1 MKGDV
6 VAARLF
12 TSESVSS
19 GHPDKLC
26 DQISDAIL
34 DACIRIDPN
43 ARVAVETFV
52 KGMEEKSLIVL
63 GGEVTVVGEIPDYE
77 QIARDVCANVGYVSH
92 EIGMDATSNE
102 LCEVQVAITTQSPDI
117 SDGVN
122 VGGAGDQGMMFGYAC
137 TESESFPG
145 LIGTY
150 MPLPS
155 ILSQQLTRRLKEVR
169 EKEILPWI
177 RPDGK
182 SQVTIEYSDSG
193 VPLRASTI
201 VLANQHK
208 DMIDEKGSLDLERE
222 FIQNELKKHVI
233 EHVIPSALMDSE
245 TKIIVNG
252 TGRFVDPGGPY
263 ADAGLTGRKIIVD
276 TYGGSAPH
284 GGGAFSGKDP
294 TKVDRSAAYMTRWV
308 AKHVVASGLA
318 DKCTIQVAYAIGR
331 NDPVSI
337 NVDSHSTG
345 IISDKEIES
354 RISRVFDFTPKKIIE
369 NLGLQNPIY
378 LVSASGGHFGRDPTS
393 NGHFSWERI
402 IPEKMEMLRKE

>member
-1 MKGDV
+1 MSE
-6 VAARLF
+6 RLF

-26 DQISDAIL
+26 DQVSDAIL
-34 DACIRIDPN
+34 DACISVDPF
-43 ARVAVETFV
+43 ARVAVETLV
-52 KGMEEKSLIVL
+52 KGMENKSLIVL
-63 GGEVTVVGEIPDYE
+63 GGEVTVNGEIPDYE
-77 QIARDVCANVGYVSH
+77 KIARETCAKVGYNSH
-92 EIGMDATSNE
+92 AIGMDATSE
-102 LCEVQVAITTQSPDI
+102 DLCEVRVAITTQSPDI

-155 ILSQQLTRRLKEVR
+155 ILSQQLTRRLTEVR
-169 EKEILPWI
+169 EKDILPWV

-182 SQVTIEYSDSG
+182 SQVTIEYGDDGS
-193 VPLRASTI
+193 PLRASTI
-201 VLANQHK
+201 VLANQHE
-208 DMIDEKGSLDLERE
+208 DLIHSTGSLESERE
-222 FIQNELKKHVI
+222 FIHEELLRHVI
-233 EHVIPSALMDSE
+233 NHVIPKDLIDSE

-331 NDPVSI
+331 DEPVSI
-337 NVDSHSTG
+337 NVDTHSTG
-345 IISDKEIES
+345 IISDVEIES
-354 RISRVFDFTPKKIIE
+354 RISQVFDFSPKNIIE
-369 NLGLQNPIY
+369 TLELRNPIY
-378 LVSASGGHFGRDPTS
+378 FVSASGGHFGRDPTNS
-393 NGHFSWERI
+393 GHFSWERI

>member
-1 MKGDV
+1 M
-6 VAARLF
+6 AERLF

-34 DACIRIDPN
+34 DACINADPF
-43 ARVAVETFV
+43 ARVAVETLV

-63 GGEVTVVGEIPDYE
+63 GGEVTVKGDVPDYE
-77 QIARDVCANVGYVSH
+77 KIARDVCTKVGYNSH
-92 EIGMDATSNE
+92 SIGMDATSEE
-102 LCEVQVAITTQSPDI
+102 LCEVVVAITTQSPDI

-137 TESESFPG
+137 TESESYPG

-155 ILSQQLTRRLKEVR
+155 LLSQKLTRRLTEVR
-169 EKEILPWI
+169 EKNILPWV

-182 SQVTIEYSDSG
+182 SQVTIQYDEKG
-193 VPLRASTI
+193 TPLRASTI
-201 VLANQHK
+201 VIANQHK
-208 DMIDEKGSLDLERE
+208 DLIEETGSIELEQE
-222 FIQNELKKHVI
+222 YIQNELKKHVI
-233 EHVIPSALMDSE
+233 DYVIPENYGLIDSE

-318 DKCTIQVAYAIGR
+318 DKCSIQVAYAIGR
-331 NDPVSI
+331 DEPVSI
-337 NVDSHSTG
+337 NVNTDGTG
-345 IISDKEIES
+345 IISDTEIES
-354 RISRVFDFTPKKIIE
+354 RVSKVFDFSPKEIIQ
-369 NLGLQNPIY
+369 NLELRNPIY
-378 LVSASGGHFGRDPTS
+378 FVTASGGHFGRDS
-393 NGHFSWERI
+393 NSLGHFTWERI

>member
-1 MKGDV
+1 MGE
-6 VAARLF
+6 RLF

-26 DQISDAIL
+26 DQVSDAIL
-34 DACIRIDPN
+34 DACIRIDPF
-43 ARVAVETFV
+43 ARVAVETLV
-52 KGMEEKSLIVL
+52 KGMENKSLIVL
-63 GGEVTVVGEIPDYE
+63 GGEVTVKGEVPDYE
-77 QIARDVCANVGYVSH
+77 KIARDTCVKVGYNSH
-92 EIGMDATSNE
+92 EIGMDATSEE
-102 LCEVQVAITTQSPDI
+102 LCEVRVAITTQSPDI

-155 ILSQQLTRRLKEVR
+155 ILSQQLTRRLTEVR
-169 EKEILPWI
+169 EKNILPWV

-182 SQVTIEYSDSG
+182 SQVTIEYDSEG
-193 VPLRASTI
+193 NPLRASTV

-208 DMIDEKGSLDLERE
+208 DLTEETGSINLERE
-222 FIQNELKKHVI
+222 YIHNELEKQVI
-233 EHVIPSALMDSE
+233 EYVIPRELLDSE

-294 TKVDRSAAYMTRWV
+294 TKVDRSAAYMSRWV

-331 NDPVSI
+331 EEPVSI
-337 NVDSHSTG
+337 NVDTHSTG
-345 IISDKEIES
+345 IISDVEIES
-354 RISRVFDFTPKKIIE
+354 RISKTFDFSPKNIIE
-369 NLGLQNPIY
+369 KLELRNPIY
-378 LVSASGGHFGRDPTS
+378 LVSASGGHFGRDPTTS
-393 NGHFSWERI
+393 GHFSWERI

>member
-1 MKGDV
+1 MRG
-6 VAARLF
+6 RLF

-34 DACIRIDPN
+34 DECIKLDPN
-43 ARVAVETFV
+43 ARVAVEAFV
-52 KGMEEKSLIVL
+52 KGMEDKSLIVL
-63 GGEVTVVGEIPDYE
+63 GGEVTVDGEVPDYE
-77 QIARDVCANVGYVSH
+77 KIARDVCINVGYNSH
-92 EIGMDATSNE
+92 EIGMDARSSE
-102 LCEVQVAITTQSPDI
+102 VCEMKVAITTQSPDI

-122 VGGAGDQGMMFGYAC
+122 IGGAGDQGMMFGYAC

-145 LIGTY
+145 LIGTF
-150 MPLPS
+150 MPLPT
-155 ILSQQLTRRLKEVR
+155 ILSQQLTRRLQEVR
-169 EKEILPWI
+169 EKGILPWI

-182 SQVTIEYSDSG
+182 SQVTIEYDESG
-193 VPLRASTI
+193 TARRASTV

-208 DMIDEKGSLDLERE
+208 DLIEEKGSIEEERE
-222 FIQNELKKHVI
+222 YIQSELIKHVVNY
-233 EHVIPSALMDSE
+233 VIPDELIDSE

-331 NDPVSI
+331 DEPVSI
-337 NVDSHSTG
+337 TVNTHSTG

-354 RISRVFDFTPKKIIE
+354 RISNVFDFTPQKIIE
-369 NLGLQNPIY
+369 NLGLRNPIY
-378 LVSASGGHFGRDPTS
+378 LVTASGGHFGRDPS
-393 NGHFSWERI
+393 SKGHFSWERI
-402 IPEKMEMLRKE
+402 IPEKMEMLRRE

>member
-1 MKGDV
+1 MTG
-6 VAARLF
+6 RLF

-34 DACIRIDPN
+34 DACIQIDPF
-43 ARVAVETFV
+43 ARVAVETLV
-52 KGMEEKSLIVL
+52 KGMENKSLIVL
-63 GGEVTVVGEIPDYE
+63 GGEVTVTGDAPNYE
-77 QIARDVCANVGYVSH
+77 QIARDVCANVGYTNH
-92 EIGMDATSNE
+92 DIGMDATSKE
-102 LCEVQVAITTQSPDI
+102 LCEVRVAITTQSPDI

-155 ILSQQLTRRLKEVR
+155 ILSQQLTRRLTEVR
-169 EKEILPWI
+169 EKNILPWI

-182 SQVTIEYSDSG
+182 SQVTIEYSEDG
-193 VPLRASTI
+193 KPLRASTI

-208 DMIDEKGSLDLERE
+208 DLTPETGSLDLERDLIHE
-222 FIQNELKKHVI
+222 ELVKNVI
-233 EHVIPSALMDSE
+233 NQVIPEELIDSE

-318 DKCTIQVAYAIGR
+318 DKCTIQVAYAIGKEE
-331 NDPVSI
+331 PVSI
-337 NVDSHSTG
+337 NIDTHSTG
-345 IISDKEIES
+345 IISDTEIES
-354 RISRVFDFTPKKIIE
+354 RVSKVFDFSPQKIIE
-369 NLGLQNPIY
+369 NLELRNPIY
-378 LVSASGGHFGRDPTS
+378 LVSASGGHFGRDYTKL
-393 NGHFSWERI
+393 GHFSWERI
-402 IPEKMEMLRKE
+402 NPEKMEMLRKE

>member
-1 MKGDV
+1 MTE
-6 VAARLF
+6 RLF

-34 DACIRIDPN
+34 DACIRLDPF
-43 ARVAVETFV
+43 ARVAVETLV
-52 KGMEEKSLIVL
+52 KGMNDKSLIVL
-63 GGEVTVVGEIPDYE
+63 GGEVTVKGEIPDYE
-77 QIARDVCANVGYVSH
+77 QIARDVCIDVGYNSH
-92 EIGMDATSNE
+92 DIGMDATSEE
-102 LCEVQVAITTQSPDI
+102 LCEVRVAITTQSPDI

-137 TESESFPG
+137 TESELFPG

-155 ILSQQLTRRLKEVR
+155 ILSQQLTRRLTEVR
-169 EKEILPWI
+169 EKNLLPWV

-182 SQVTIEYSDSG
+182 SQVTIEYDENG
-193 VPLRASTI
+193 TPLRASTI

-208 DMIDEKGSLDLERE
+208 DLTEETGSINSERDYIHE
-222 FIQNELKKHVI
+222 QLKKHVV
-233 EHVIPSALMDSE
+233 EYVIPVELIDSE
-245 TKIIVNG
+245 TEIIVNG

-318 DKCTIQVAYAIGR
+318 DKCTIQVAYAIGKEK
-331 NDPVSI
+331 PVSI
-337 NVDSHSTG
+337 NIDTHSTG
-345 IISDKEIES
+345 IISDTEIES
-354 RISRVFDFTPKKIIE
+354 RVSKVFDFSPQQIID
-369 NLGLQNPIY
+369 NLGLRNPIY
-378 LVSASGGHFGRDPTS
+378 LASASGGHFGRDFTKS
-393 NGHFSWERI
+393 GHFSWERI

>member
-1 MKGDV
+1 MGE
-6 VAARLF
+6 RLF

-26 DQISDAIL
+26 DQVSDAIL
-34 DACIRIDPN
+34 DACIRVDPF
-43 ARVAVETFV
+43 ARVAVETLV
-52 KGMEEKSLIVL
+52 KGMENKSLIVL
-63 GGEVTVVGEIPDYE
+63 GGEVTVNGEIPDYE
-77 QIARDVCANVGYVSH
+77 KIARDTCAKVGYNSH
-92 EIGMDATSNE
+92 NIGMDATSE
-102 LCEVQVAITTQSPDI
+102 DLCEVRVAITTQSPDI

-137 TESESFPG
+137 TESDSFPG

-155 ILSQQLTRRLKEVR
+155 ILSQQLTRRLTEVR
-169 EKEILPWI
+169 ERDILPWV

-182 SQVTIEYSDSG
+182 SQVTIEYGEDG
-193 VPLRASTI
+193 TPLRASTI
-201 VLANQHK
+201 VLANQHEDLIHK
-208 DMIDEKGSLDLERE
+208 TGSLESERE
-222 FIQNELKKHVI
+222 FINEELVQHVI
-233 EHVIPSALMDSE
+233 NYVIPKELIDSE

-263 ADAGLTGRKIIVD
+263 ADAGLTGRKIIGD

-284 GGGAFSGKDP
+284 GGGAFSGKAP

-331 NDPVSI
+331 DEPVSI
-337 NVDSHSTG
+337 NVDTHSTG
-345 IISDKEIES
+345 IISDTEIES
-354 RISRVFDFTPKKIIE
+354 RISQVFDFTPKNIIE
-369 NLGLQNPIY
+369 TLELRNPIY
-378 LVSASGGHFGRDPTS
+378 FVSASGGHFGRDPTS
-393 NGHFSWERI
+393 TGHFSWERI

>member
-1 MKGDV
+1 M
-6 VAARLF
+6 AEHLF

-34 DACIRIDPN
+34 DACIQADPF
-43 ARVAVETFV
+43 ARVAVETLV
-52 KGMEEKSLIVL
+52 KGMKEKSLIVL
-63 GGEVTVVGEIPDYE
+63 GGEVTVNGEIPDYE
-77 QIARDVCANVGYVSH
+77 KIARDTCAKVGYTSH
-92 EIGMDATSNE
+92 DIGMDATSEE
-102 LCEVQVAITTQSPDI
+102 LCEVRVAITTQSPDI

-155 ILSQQLTRRLKEVR
+155 LLSQKLTRRLTEVR
-169 EKEILPWI
+169 EKNILPWV

-182 SQVTIEYSDSG
+182 SQVTIQYDKEG
-193 VPLRASTI
+193 NPVRASTI
-201 VLANQHK
+201 VIANQHK
-208 DMIDEKGSLDLERE
+208 DLIDETGSVEQE
-222 FIQNELKKHVI
+222 QEYIQHELKKHVI
-233 EHVIPSALMDSE
+233 DYVIPESYGLIDSE

-318 DKCTIQVAYAIGR
+318 DKCSIQVAYAIGR
-331 NDPVSI
+331 DEPVSI
-337 NVDSHSTG
+337 NVNTDSTG
-345 IISDKEIES
+345 IISDNEIES
-354 RISRVFDFTPKKIIE
+354 RVSKVFDFSPKKIIE
-369 NLGLQNPIY
+369 NLELRNPIY
-378 LVSASGGHFGRDPTS
+378 FVTASGGHFGRDFNS
-393 NGHFSWERI
+393 AGHFTWEKI
-402 IPEKMEMLRKE
+402 NPEKIEMLRKEC

>member
-1 MKGDV
+1 MGE
-6 VAARLF
+6 RLF

-34 DACIRIDPN
+34 DACISIDPF
-43 ARVAVETFV
+43 ARVAVETLV
-52 KGMEEKSLIVL
+52 KGMDNKSLIVL
-63 GGEVTVVGEIPDYE
+63 GGEVTVKGEVPDYE
-77 QIARDVCANVGYVSH
+77 KIARDTCAKVGYNSH
-92 EIGMDATSNE
+92 EIGMDATSEE
-102 LCEVQVAITTQSPDI
+102 LCEVRVAITTQSPDI

-155 ILSQQLTRRLKEVR
+155 ILSQQLTRRLTEVR
-169 EKEILPWI
+169 EKNILPWV

-182 SQVTIEYSDSG
+182 SQVTIEYDAKG
-193 VPLRASTI
+193 NPLRASTV

-208 DMIDEKGSLDLERE
+208 DLTEETGSIDLERKH
-222 FIQNELKKHVI
+222 IHNELEKHVI
-233 EHVIPSALMDSE
+233 EYVIPKQLLDSE

-294 TKVDRSAAYMTRWV
+294 TKVDRSAAYMSRWV

-331 NDPVSI
+331 EEPVSI
-337 NVDSHSTG
+337 NIDTHSTG
-345 IISDKEIES
+345 IISDVDIES
-354 RISRVFDFTPKKIIE
+354 RISKVFDFSPKKIIE
-369 NLGLQNPIY
+369 NLELRNPIY
-378 LVSASGGHFGRDPTS
+378 FVSASGGHFGRDPTGL
-393 NGHFSWERI
+393 GHFSWERI

>member
-1 MKGDV
+1 MGE
-6 VAARLF
+6 RLF

-34 DACIRIDPN
+34 DACISIDPF
-43 ARVAVETFV
+43 ARVAVETLV
-52 KGMEEKSLIVL
+52 KGMDNKSLIVL
-63 GGEVTVVGEIPDYE
+63 GGEVTVKGEVPDYE
-77 QIARDVCANVGYVSH
+77 KIARDTCAKVGYNSH
-92 EIGMDATSNE
+92 EIGMDATSEE
-102 LCEVQVAITTQSPDI
+102 LCEVRVAITTQSPDI

-155 ILSQQLTRRLKEVR
+155 ILSQQLTRRLTEVR
-169 EKEILPWI
+169 EKNILPWV

-182 SQVTIEYSDSG
+182 SQVTIEYDAKG
-193 VPLRASTI
+193 NPLRASTV

-208 DMIDEKGSLDLERE
+208 DLTEETGSIDLERKY
-222 FIQNELKKHVI
+222 IHDELEKHVI
-233 EHVIPSALMDSE
+233 EYVIPKQLLDSE

-294 TKVDRSAAYMTRWV
+294 TKVDRSAAYMSRWV

-331 NDPVSI
+331 EEPVSI
-337 NVDSHSTG
+337 NIDTHSTG
-345 IISDKEIES
+345 IISDVDIES
-354 RISRVFDFTPKKIIE
+354 RISKVFDFSPKKIIE
-369 NLGLQNPIY
+369 NLELRNPIY
-378 LVSASGGHFGRDPTS
+378 FVSASGGHFGRDPTGL
-393 NGHFSWERI
+393 GHFSWERI

>member
-1 MKGDV
+1 M
-6 VAARLF
+6 AEHLF

-34 DACIRIDPN
+34 DACIQADPF
-43 ARVAVETFV
+43 ARVAVETLV
-52 KGMEEKSLIVL
+52 KGMKEKSLIVL
-63 GGEVTVVGEIPDYE
+63 GGEVTVNGEIPDYE
-77 QIARDVCANVGYVSH
+77 KIARDTCAKVGYTSH
-92 EIGMDATSNE
+92 DFGMDATSEE
-102 LCEVQVAITTQSPDI
+102 LCEVRVAITTQSPDI

-155 ILSQQLTRRLKEVR
+155 LLSQKLTRRLTEVR
-169 EKEILPWI
+169 EKNILPWV

-182 SQVTIEYSDSG
+182 SQVTIQYDKDG
-193 VPLRASTI
+193 NPVRASTI
-201 VLANQHK
+201 VIANQHK
-208 DMIDEKGSLDLERE
+208 DLILETGGSVEQEQDY
-222 FIQNELKKHVI
+222 IHHELKKHVI
-233 EHVIPSALMDSE
+233 DYVIPESYGLIDSE

-318 DKCTIQVAYAIGR
+318 DKCSIQVAYAIGR
-331 NDPVSI
+331 DEPVSI
-337 NVDSHSTG
+337 NVNTDSTG
-345 IISDKEIES
+345 IISDNEIES
-354 RISRVFDFTPKKIIE
+354 RVSKVFDFSPKKIIE
-369 NLGLQNPIY
+369 NLELRNPIY
-378 LVSASGGHFGRDPTS
+378 FVTASGGHFGRDFNS
-393 NGHFSWERI
+393 AGHFTWEKI
-402 IPEKMEMLRKE
+402 NPEKIEMLRKE

>member
-1 MKGDV
+1 MGE
-6 VAARLF
+6 RLF
-12 TSESVSS
+12 TSESVSA

-26 DQISDAIL
+26 DQVSDAIL
-34 DACIRIDPN
+34 DACIRIDPF
-43 ARVAVETFV
+43 ARVAVETLV
-52 KGMEEKSLIVL
+52 KGMENKSLIVL
-63 GGEVTVVGEIPDYE
+63 GGEVTVKGEVPDYE
-77 QIARDVCANVGYVSH
+77 KIARDTCAKVGYNSH
-92 EIGMDATSNE
+92 GIGMDATSEE
-102 LCEVQVAITTQSPDI
+102 LCEVRVAITTQSPDI

-155 ILSQQLTRRLKEVR
+155 ILSQQLTRRLTEVR
-169 EKEILPWI
+169 EKNILPWV

-182 SQVTIEYSDSG
+182 SQVTIEYDAEG
-193 VPLRASTI
+193 NPLRASTV

-208 DMIDEKGSLDLERE
+208 DLTEETGSIDLERKY
-222 FIQNELKKHVI
+222 IHDELEKHVI
-233 EHVIPSALMDSE
+233 EYVIPKQLLDSE

-294 TKVDRSAAYMTRWV
+294 TKVDRSAAYMSRWV

-331 NDPVSI
+331 EEPVSI
-337 NVDSHSTG
+337 NVDTHSTG
-345 IISDKEIES
+345 IISDVEIES
-354 RISRVFDFTPKKIIE
+354 RIAKVFDFSPKKIIE
-369 NLGLQNPIY
+369 NLELRNPIY
-378 LVSASGGHFGRDPTS
+378 FVSASGGHFGRDPTGA
-393 NGHFSWERI
+393 GHFSWERI

>member
-1 MKGDV
+1 MGE
-6 VAARLF
+6 RLF

-26 DQISDAIL
+26 DQVSDAIL
-34 DACIRIDPN
+34 DACISIDPF
-43 ARVAVETFV
+43 ARVAVETLV
-52 KGMEEKSLIVL
+52 KGMEKKSLIVL
-63 GGEVTVVGEIPDYE
+63 GGEVTVKGEIPDYE
-77 QIARDVCANVGYVSH
+77 KIARDTCAKVGYNSH
-92 EIGMDATSNE
+92 KIGMDATNEE
-102 LCEVQVAITTQSPDI
+102 LCEVRVAITTQSPDI

-122 VGGAGDQGMMFGYAC
+122 DGGAGDQGMMFGYAC

-155 ILSQQLTRRLKEVR
+155 ILSQQLTRRLTEVR
-169 EKEILPWI
+169 ERNILPWI

-182 SQVTIEYSDSG
+182 SQVTIEYDENG
-193 VPLRASTI
+193 TPLRASTI

-208 DMIDEKGSLDLERE
+208 DLTEETGSISSERE
-222 FIQNELKKHVI
+222 FIHEELKKHVI
-233 EHVIPSALMDSE
+233 EYVIPKELLDSE
-245 TKIIVNG
+245 TNIIVNG

-331 NDPVSI
+331 DEPVSI

-345 IISDKEIES
+345 IISDVEIES
-354 RISRVFDFTPKKIIE
+354 RISKVFDFTPKNIIE
-369 NLGLQNPIY
+369 NLELRNPIY
-378 LVSASGGHFGRDPTS
+378 FVSASGGHFGRDPS
-393 NGHFSWERI
+393 ALGHFSWERI
-402 IPEKMEMLRKE
+402 IPEKMNMLRKE

>member
-1 MKGDV
+1 MRDY
-6 VAARLF
+6 LF

-34 DACIRIDPN
+34 DACIRVDPN
-43 ARVAVETFV
+43 ARVAVEAFV
-52 KGMEEKSLIVL
+52 KGMKEKSLIVL
-63 GGEVTVVGEIPDYE
+63 GGEVTVVGEVPDYE
-77 QIARDVCANVGYVSH
+77 KIARDVCEAVGYDSH
-92 EIGMDATSNE
+92 QIGMDARSSE
-102 LCEVQVAITTQSPDI
+102 LCEVRVAITTQSPDI

-145 LIGTY
+145 LIGTF

-155 ILSQQLTRRLKEVR
+155 ILSQQLTRRLQEVR
-169 EKEILPWI
+169 EKGILPWI

-182 SQVTIEYSDSG
+182 SQVTIEYDESG
-193 VPLRASTI
+193 TPLRATTI

-208 DMIDEKGSLDLERE
+208 DMIKETGSLVNERE
-222 FIQNELKKHVI
+222 FIQSELM
-233 EHVIPSALMDSE
+233 EHVVRYVIPDDLIDSD

-294 TKVDRSAAYMTRWV
+294 TKVDRSGAYMTRWV

-331 NDPVSI
+331 NEPVSI
-337 NVDSHSTG
+337 NVNTHSTG

-354 RISRVFDFTPKKIIE
+354 RISKVFDFTPQKIID
-369 NLGLQNPIY
+369 NLGLRNPIY
-378 LVSASGGHFGRDPTS
+378 FVSASGGHFGRDPS
-393 NGHFSWERI
+393 SKGHFSWERI

>member
-1 MKGDV
+1 MTE
-6 VAARLF
+6 RLF

-34 DACIRIDPN
+34 DACIRIDPF
-43 ARVAVETFV
+43 ARVAVETLV
-52 KGMEEKSLIVL
+52 KGMSDKSLIVL
-63 GGEVTVVGEIPDYE
+63 GGEVTVKGETPDYE
-77 QIARDVCANVGYVSH
+77 QIARDVCAEVGYNSH
-92 EIGMDATSNE
+92 EIGMDATSEE
-102 LCEVQVAITTQSPDI
+102 LCEVRVAITTQSPDI

-155 ILSQQLTRRLKEVR
+155 ILSQQLTRRLTEVR
-169 EKEILPWI
+169 EKNLLPWV

-182 SQVTIEYSDSG
+182 SQVTIEYDENG
-193 VPLRASTI
+193 TPLRASTI

-208 DMIDEKGSLDLERE
+208 DLTEETGSIDAELEY
-222 FIQNELKKHVI
+222 IHQELRKHVI
-233 EHVIPSALMDSE
+233 EYVIPVELIDSE

-318 DKCTIQVAYAIGR
+318 DKCTIQVAYAIGKEE
-331 NDPVSI
+331 PVSVNI
-337 NVDSHSTG
+337 DTHSTG
-345 IISDKEIES
+345 IISDVEIES
-354 RISRVFDFTPKKIIE
+354 RVSKVFDFSPQKIID
-369 NLGLQNPIY
+369 NLGLRNPIY
-378 LVSASGGHFGRDPTS
+378 YVSASGGHFGRDYTKS
-393 NGHFSWERI
+393 GHFSWERI

>member
-1 MKGDV
+1 METY
-6 VAARLF
+6 LL
-12 TSESVSS
+12 TSESVTE

-26 DQISDAIL
+26 DQVSDAIL
-34 DACIRIDPN
+34 DAIMKEDPN
-43 ARVAVETFV
+43 ARVACETATTTNLV
-52 KGMEEKSLIVL
+52 VL
-63 GGEVTVVGEIPDYE
+63 LGEITTTANVNFE
-77 QIARDVCANVGYVSH
+77 KIARDTCAKVGYNSH
-92 EIGMDATSNE
+92 EIGMDATSEE
-102 LCEVQVAITTQSPDI
+102 LCEVRVAITTQSPDI

-155 ILSQQLTRRLKEVR
+155 ILSQQLTRRLTEVR
-169 EKEILPWI
+169 EKNILPWV

-182 SQVTIEYSDSG
+182 SQVTIEYDAKG
-193 VPLRASTI
+193 NPLRASTV

-208 DMIDEKGSLDLERE
+208 DLTEETGSIDLERKH
-222 FIQNELKKHVI
+222 IHNELEKHVI
-233 EHVIPSALMDSE
+233 EYVIPKQLLDSE

-294 TKVDRSAAYMTRWV
+294 TKVDRSAAYMSRWV

-331 NDPVSI
+331 EEPVSI
-337 NVDSHSTG
+337 NIDTHSTG
-345 IISDKEIES
+345 IISDVDIES
-354 RISRVFDFTPKKIIE
+354 RISKVFDFSPKKIIE
-369 NLGLQNPIY
+369 NLELRNPIY
-378 LVSASGGHFGRDPTS
+378 FVSASGGHFGRDPTGL
-393 NGHFSWERI
+393 GHFSWERI

>member
-1 MKGDV
+1 MGE
-6 VAARLF
+6 RLF

-26 DQISDAIL
+26 DQVSDAIL
-34 DACIRIDPN
+34 DACIRIDPF
-43 ARVAVETFV
+43 ARVAVETLV
-52 KGMEEKSLIVL
+52 KGMENKSLIVL
-63 GGEVTVVGEIPDYE
+63 GGEVTVKGEVPDYE
-77 QIARDVCANVGYVSH
+77 KIARDTCVKVGYNSH
-92 EIGMDATSNE
+92 EIGMDATSEE
-102 LCEVQVAITTQSPDI
+102 LCEVRVAITTQSPDI

-155 ILSQQLTRRLKEVR
+155 ILSQQLTRRLTEVR
-169 EKEILPWI
+169 EKNILPWV

-182 SQVTIEYSDSG
+182 SQVTIEYDSEG
-193 VPLRASTI
+193 NPLRASTV

-208 DMIDEKGSLDLERE
+208 DLTEETGSINLERE
-222 FIQNELKKHVI
+222 YIHNELEKQVI
-233 EHVIPSALMDSE
+233 EYVIPRELLDSE

-294 TKVDRSAAYMTRWV
+294 TKVDRSAAYMSRWV

-318 DKCTIQVAYAIGR
+318 DKCTIQVADAIGR
-331 NDPVSI
+331 EEPVSI
-337 NVDSHSTG
+337 NVDTHSTG
-345 IISDKEIES
+345 IISDVEIES
-354 RISRVFDFTPKKIIE
+354 RISKTFDFSPKNIIE
-369 NLGLQNPIY
+369 KLELRNPIY
-378 LVSASGGHFGRDPTS
+378 LVSASGGHFGRDPTTS
-393 NGHFSWERI
+393 GHFSWERI

>member
-1 MKGDV
+1 MTE
-6 VAARLF
+6 RLF

-34 DACIRIDPN
+34 DACIRIDPF
-43 ARVAVETFV
+43 ARVAVETLV
-52 KGMEEKSLIVL
+52 KGMDDKSLIVL
-63 GGEVTVVGEIPDYE
+63 GGEVTVNGEVPDYE
-77 QIARDVCANVGYVSH
+77 QITRDVCADVGYNSH
-92 EIGMDATSNE
+92 EIGMDATSEE
-102 LCEVQVAITTQSPDI
+102 LCEVRVAITTQSPDI

-137 TESESFPG
+137 TESELFPG

-155 ILSQQLTRRLKEVR
+155 ILSQQLTRRLTEVR
-169 EKEILPWI
+169 EKNLLPWV

-182 SQVTIEYSDSG
+182 SQVTIEYDENG
-193 VPLRASTI
+193 TPLRASTI

-208 DMIDEKGSLDLERE
+208 DLIEETGDLTSERNYIHE
-222 FIQNELKKHVI
+222 QLKKHVV
-233 EHVIPSALMDSE
+233 EYVIPVELIDSE
-245 TKIIVNG
+245 TEIIVNG

-318 DKCTIQVAYAIGR
+318 DKCTIQVAYAIGK
-331 NDPVSI
+331 DEPVSI
-337 NVDSHSTG
+337 NIDTHSTG
-345 IISDKEIES
+345 IISDTEIES
-354 RISRVFDFTPKKIIE
+354 RVSKVFDFSPQQIID
-369 NLGLQNPIY
+369 NLELRNPIY
-378 LVSASGGHFGRDPTS
+378 LASASGGHFGRDFTKS
-393 NGHFSWERI
+393 GHFSWERI